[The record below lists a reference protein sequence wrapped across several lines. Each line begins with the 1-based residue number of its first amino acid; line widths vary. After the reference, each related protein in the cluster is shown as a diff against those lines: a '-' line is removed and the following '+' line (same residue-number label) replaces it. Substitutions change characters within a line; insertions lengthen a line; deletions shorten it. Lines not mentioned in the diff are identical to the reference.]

1 MICHIITI
9 FPQMM
14 QTVLSES
21 ILGRAR
27 ERNLVT
33 THLYDLRDFTEDRH
47 RTVDDVPYGGGPGM
61 VFKPEPLF
69 RAVEHIFSRCAA
81 GAHTPLYMTSPH
93 GRVLDN
99 ALARDLAAEPEK
111 IMLCGHYG
119 GVDDRVRQRFQAREI
134 SIGDYVLTGGELPAL
149 VIIDAA
155 SRFVPGVVGN
165 PDSVGEDTFNDGLLG
180 APNYTRPAEF
190 AGWKVPEILSSGHHA
205 NIQAWRRRKK
215 LELTLHR
222 RPDLLNQAGLTKED
236 IAILKSLGY
245 GKEQHNGTS

>member
-1 MICHIITI
+1 MICRIITI

-14 QTVLSES
+14 DAVLSES

-27 ERNLVT
+27 ERNLVK
-33 THLYDLRDFTEDRH
+33 THVYDLRDFTDDRH

-69 RAVEHIFSRCAA
+69 RAVEHIFGQCAA
-81 GAHTPLYMTSPH
+81 GPQTPVYMTSPH

-99 ALARDLAAEPEK
+99 ALARELAAEPEK
-111 IMLCGHYG
+111 IIICGHYG
-119 GVDDRVRQRFQAREI
+119 GIDDRVRQRFQAREI
-134 SIGDYVLTGGELPAL
+134 SIGDFVLTGGELPAL

-155 SRFVPGVVGN
+155 ARFVPGVVGKTE
-165 PDSVGEDTFNDGLLG
+165 SVEEDTFNDGLLG

-190 AGWKVPEILSSGHHA
+190 AGWKVPDVLPSGHHA
-205 NIQAWRRRKK
+205 NIIAWRRRKK
-215 LELTLHR
+215 LELTLRR
-222 RPDLLNQAGLTKED
+222 RPDLLLKAALSEKD

-245 GKEQHNGTS
+245 GKEKHDGTS

>member
-14 QTVLSES
+14 DVALSES

-27 ERNLVT
+27 EWNLVK
-33 THLYDLRDFTEDRH
+33 THVYDLRDFTDDRH

-69 RAVEHIFSRCAA
+69 RAVEHLFGLCSA
-81 GAHTPLYMTSPH
+81 GDRTPVYMTSPH

-99 ALARDLAAEPEK
+99 GLAVELAAEPEK
-111 IMLCGHYG
+111 IIICGHYG
-119 GVDDRVRQRFQAREI
+119 GIDDRVRQRFQAREI
-134 SIGDYVLTGGELPAL
+134 SIGDFVLTGGELPAL

-155 SRFVPGVVGN
+155 ARFVPGVVGN
-165 PDSVGEDTFNDGLLG
+165 SESVAEDTFNDGLLG
-180 APNYTRPAEF
+180 APNYTRPAEYQ
-190 AGWKVPEILSSGHHA
+190 GWKVPEVLPSGHHA
-205 NIQAWRRRKK
+205 NITAWRRRKK
-215 LELTLHR
+215 LELTLRR
-222 RPDLLNQAGLTKED
+222 RPDLLHKAGLSESD

-245 GKEQHNGTS
+245 GKEKHDGTS